1 MRSRQD
7 KINFRYLE
15 EKEEELEDLV
25 KFQKQRLPETLKGNM
40 QKIIEILSLNVE
52 ENDLK
57 NIVELGLASKLIDK
71 VIEVINIDKTEENQ

>member
-1 MRSRQD
+1 MRSKQD

-25 KFQKQRLPETLKGNM
+25 KFEKQRLPETLKGNM

-71 VIEVINIDKTEENQ
+71 VIEVININKTEENQ

>member
-25 KFQKQRLPETLKGNM
+25 KFEKQRLPETLKGNM